1 MIRLM
6 KNGLINPDE
15 LDTMESKIFREFLK
29 IEKVRHQKDI
39 DKIDKTIKNM
49 RW

>member
-1 MIRLM
+1 M

-15 LDTMESKIFREFLK
+15 LDTGESKIFREFLK
-29 IEKVRHQKDI
+29 IERARHQKDI